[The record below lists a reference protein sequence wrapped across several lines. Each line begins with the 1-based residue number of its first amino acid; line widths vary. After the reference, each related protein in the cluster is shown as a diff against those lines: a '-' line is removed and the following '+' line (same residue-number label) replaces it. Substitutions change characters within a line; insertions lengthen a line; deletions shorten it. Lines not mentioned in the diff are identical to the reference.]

1 MNEEQA
7 IEIIETHSENILS
20 DSLVGRALDMAIDAL
35 KAQLSPQGTTFDMI
49 SRQDALN
56 IFDDYNVSVENG
68 ELEAYSRDRKRLL
81 GLPTVQPEP
90 SHTQKSCEYCHEDSD
105 GYTRPIEKNCH
116 AYIRFGMNGWELDLK
131 AKGWHGEAQIK
142 FCPMCGRKLQGGR

>member
-1 MNEEQA
+1 MSELIERQA
-7 IEIIETHSENILS
+7 
-20 DSLVGRALDMAIDAL
+20 AIDAINSWRGRFSEEYNE
-35 KAQLSPQGTTFDMI
+35 AI
-49 SRQDALN
+49 
-56 IFDDYNVSVENG
+56 DDCENSIK
-68 ELEAYSRDRKRLL
+68 ELPPA
-81 GLPTVQPEP
+81 QPEL

-142 FCPMCGRKLQGGR
+142 FCPMCGRELKGGR